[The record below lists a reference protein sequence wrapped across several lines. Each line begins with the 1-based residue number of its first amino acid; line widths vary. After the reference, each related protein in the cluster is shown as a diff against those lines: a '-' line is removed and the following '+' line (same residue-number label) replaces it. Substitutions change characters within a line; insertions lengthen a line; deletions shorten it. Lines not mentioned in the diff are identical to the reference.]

1 MPRRSAEPAPL
12 LIDRNDPRYPAA
24 LATHLAEQ
32 APQAITARG
41 NLDVLQRP
49 TLALFC
55 SAACPGNLILRSYE
69 LMRTL
74 RDRPPTLLGGFHTP
88 MEQECLDLL
97 LRGTAPLAICPA
109 RAVEGMRVPARWQ
122 DALDAGRL
130 ALLSPFSGGQRRVTA
145 DLAWRRNLFV
155 AALADTVFIA
165 HAAPGGKTAQ
175 LAATVRAWGA
185 PLYTLESADN
195 ANLLALGARPIEPHA
210 LPEN

>member
-12 LIDRNDPRYPAA
+12 LLDRDDPRYPAA
-24 LATHLAEQ
+24 LATHLAAQ
-32 APQAITARG
+32 APQAIAARG

-55 SAACPGNLILRSYE
+55 SAACPGNLILRTYE
-69 LMRTL
+69 LMRTV
-74 RDRPPTLLGGFHTP
+74 RDRPPALLGGFHTP
-88 MEQECLDLL
+88 MERECLDLL

-109 RAVEGMRVPARWQ
+109 RSVEGMRVPARWQ

-155 AALADTVFIA
+155 AALADAVFIA

-175 LAATVRAWGA
+175 LAATVCAWGK
-185 PLYTLESADN
+185 PLYTLESPDN
-195 ANLLALGARPIEPHA
+195 ANLVALGARPIDPHA
-210 LPEN
+210 LPVH